1 MQFIGTRQDVLFEQ
15 KTGDGLMEGYTD
27 RYLRVHACAQEG
39 ALKNV
44 LLGEYKNGIL
54 YAK

>member
-1 MQFIGTRQDVLFEQ
+1 
-15 KTGDGLMEGYTD
+15 MEGYTD

-44 LLGEYKNGIL
+44 LLGEYKMVYYTQNRG
-54 YAK
+54 ADF